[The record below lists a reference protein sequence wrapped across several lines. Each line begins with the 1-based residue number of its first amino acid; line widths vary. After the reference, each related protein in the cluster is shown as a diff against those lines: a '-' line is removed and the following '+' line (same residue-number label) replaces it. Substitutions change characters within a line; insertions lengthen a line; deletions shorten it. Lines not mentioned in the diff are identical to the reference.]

1 MSEFWITLPG
11 LKAYA
16 TEDGEAYIQ
25 GMGCDTGADFDIKVG
40 RKERLSLAC
49 IQDMQ
54 QQIKSGS
61 VFLGPSHWRP
71 GPSGIVIAG
80 QKMPIENIIK
90 KPEWDESLGTVV
102 DAYITPQGQFFPKI
116 KLDMYNMAAVTLY
129 NQITYKGKQ
138 LSLSWGGDTKAWHLE
153 YEPDGTEVRV
163 IDKIELWHFVPTKKP
178 VVSRNMNYP
187 LQAVAKSIPWTDAE
201 TVNVEPFAL
210 EMACSDGYTVESI
223 LKSAWDELGGE
234 PSNVALKSW
243 FNRHGVQ
250 SESELDNGDFAWIS
264 NDGKVRKLPY
274 KVHGKVYEDG
284 WRAAWNAAHGSRGG
298 MDFSGGPS
306 KDQVLRKLLAAKPAG
321 IEAAK
326 SDDAE
331 SVVIDG
337 QTVLKS
343 ECPDTYE
350 MAVNLTTQTTG
361 GFDMNEEQMKQLCA
375 MMATTIK
382 TALAP
387 PPVDTTAEAL
397 KSIQAEV
404 AELKKE
410 NAALKSGSETV
421 TADKIAEQIKTA
433 VEAAT
438 TALKTEYDT
447 KATTQQ
453 AEIDLKIKEGIEA
466 GLKASMPGLKSK
478 PGDGG
483 DSTEPTDIHSRYE
496 AAYKAVER
504 RETNEDGSL
513 KSLLDDFGPEVA
525 QYTRKIMNGIGKTA
539 LSAFEHVRID
549 HDTPL
554 QIAAKSKAGEAA

>member
-1 MSEFWITLPG
+1 MSEFWVTLPG
-11 LKAYA
+11 LKAYT

-49 IQDMQ
+49 IQDMK

-61 VFLGPSHWRP
+61 VFLGPSHWRS
-71 GPSGIVIAG
+71 GPNGIVVAG
-80 QKMPIENIIK
+80 QKIPVENIIK

-102 DAYITPQGQFFPKI
+102 DAYITPQGQLFPKI
-116 KLDMYNMAAVTLY
+116 QLDMLNMDAVTLF
-129 NQITYKGKQ
+129 NQITYRGKQ
-138 LSLSWGGDTKAWHLE
+138 LSLSWGGDTKAWHVE

-187 LQAVAKSIPWTDAE
+187 LHAVAKSIPWADAE
-201 TVNVEPFAL
+201 KVHVETFAQG
-210 EMACSDGYTVESI
+210 AAYSDGYTVETI
-223 LKSAWDELGGE
+223 LKSAWDELEGG
-234 PSNVALKSW
+234 VTDIALKSW

-264 NDGKVRKLPY
+264 NDGKVRKLPF

-284 WRAAWNAAHGSRGG
+284 WRAAWDAAHGSRGG

-387 PPVDTTAEAL
+387 PPVDTTAETL
-397 KSIQAEV
+397 KSIQAELV
-404 AELKKE
+404 ELKKE
-410 NAALKSGSETV
+410 NAALKSGDEAL
-421 TADKIAEQIKTA
+421 TADKVAEQIKTA

-438 TALKTEYDT
+438 TALKTEYDA
-447 KATTQQ
+447 KATSQQ

-466 GLKASMPGLKSK
+466 GLKASMPGLKSR
-478 PGDGG
+478 PGNDGG
-483 DSTEPTDIHSRYE
+483 STEPTDLHSRYE

-504 RETNEDGSL
+504 RETNKDGSL
-513 KSLLDDFGPEVA
+513 KSLLDDFGPDVA
-525 QYTRKIMNGIGKTA
+525 QYARNIMNGIGKTA
-539 LSAFEHVRID
+539 MGAFEHMQLD
-549 HDTPL
+549 QNTPL
-554 QIAAKSKAGEAA
+554 QIAAKSRAGEAA